1 MKKIFILILFLTTI
15 SFSNTQNKE
24 NKVETQGKGG
34 AALGCIIGG
43 VGGAYIGGISGAS
56 LGCTAGGYIGDYI
69 GDLFGIKKG
78 FIQNDSIL
86 IEYLKNNQKETWR
99 EN

>member
-1 MKKIFILILFLTTI
+1 MKKIFTLILFLTTI

-43 VGGAYIGGISGAS
+43 VGGVYIGGISGAS
-56 LGCTAGGYIGDYI
+56 LGCAAGGYI
-69 GDLFGIKKG
+69 GDLFGIKKD

-86 IEYLKNNQKETWR
+86 IEYLKNNQKEIWR

>member
-1 MKKIFILILFLTTI
+1 MKKIFTLILFLTTI
-15 SFSNTQNKE
+15 SFSNTQNKG

-69 GDLFGIKKG
+69 GDLFGIKKEL
-78 FIQNDSIL
+78 IKNDFRL
-86 IEYLKNNQKETWR
+86 IENLKNNQKEFWK